1 MIKVNAK
8 ALPIDYQ
15 YPHGSDVLRIEY
27 SLGNLMVYV
36 EGLTNE
42 PSFAVEFED
51 VQGFRVLDERDLM
64 EYWPICSTPNGWLF
78 EITTGGWLAQED
90 ERHGSCIKE
99 MYSDIKEYLIT
110 GEDDCVSVLTRQE
123 PVVRQL

>member
-1 MIKVNAK
+1 MVKVTAK

-27 SLGNLMVYV
+27 SLGNLTVYV
-36 EGLTNE
+36 EGLANE

-64 EYWPICSTPNGWLF
+64 EYWPVCSTPNGWLF
-78 EITTGGWLAQED
+78 EITI
-90 ERHGSCIKE
+90 RHIILKRNHITQFHHYHVAFADRYFSRRVDAKISGEISCPSK
-99 MYSDIKEYLIT
+99 K
-110 GEDDCVSVLTRQE
+110 CQN
-123 PVVRQL
+123 